1 MLGIAMRFDR
11 EKDGDSYDEC
21 VRAEVDENEI
31 HARRECYSP
40 DMY

>member
-1 MLGIAMRFDR
+1 MGIAMRFDR

-21 VRAEVDENEI
+21 VRAEEVDENEI